1 MTIKKINIVIKS
13 FYQSPED
20 EEDHEEAPKR
30 GFCVNIPIANRG
42 HGDHE

>member
-1 MTIKKINIVIKS
+1 MTIKVDIVIKS

-20 EEDHEEAPKR
+20 EEDHEKAPKR
-30 GFCVNIPIANRG
+30 GFRVNVPIANSG

>member
-1 MTIKKINIVIKS
+1 MTIKINIVIKS

-20 EEDHEEAPKR
+20 EEDHEETPQR
-30 GFCVNIPIANRG
+30 GFCINIPIANSG